1 MKIQIKAGRI
11 IDPANEVDAQQDIYI
26 DKGLIAAIGQTPE
39 GFVADQVIDASSQ
52 IVIPGLIDLQARL
65 REPGQ
70 EHKGTIESETRAA
83 ASGGITTLCCP
94 PDTTP
99 IIDNPAVAKL
109 ILERAKQTNRVHVL
123 PIGALT
129 TGLKGE
135 YLSEMH
141 TLHEAGCIAFSN
153 SDAPISNTLVLRRA
167 MEYASSHGLTLFMHA
182 SDKWLASGGVAH
194 EGPVGLRMGLAGI
207 PESAETVEVARVLAL
222 VEQTGARVHF
232 GQLSTARAV
241 EMLRQARQKGM
252 PVSADVAAHQLHL
265 TEMDLL
271 DYNSYCHVL
280 PPLRSQRDRDALRA
294 GLKDGTISAICSDHQ
309 PHDVDAKQAPF
320 ADTEAG
326 ISALETMLALSL
338 RLVDDGQLELREAIA
353 GLTHKP
359 AQILGLNSGHL
370 STGSRADIC
379 IFDPLSHWSLDENNM
394 QSQGKNSPFLG
405 WDFKGQVTH
414 TLLAGKLSYQKPESG
429 R

>member
-1 MKIQIKAGRI
+1 MKIHIKGGRV
-11 IDPANEVDAQQDIYI
+11 IDPANQLDAQQDIYL
-26 DKGLIAAIGQTPE
+26 DNGLICAIGEHPE
-39 GFVADQVIDASSQ
+39 GYTAEQVIDASGQ
-52 IVIPGLIDLQARL
+52 IVIPGLVDLQARL

-70 EHKGTIESETRAA
+70 EHKGTIDSETRAA

-94 PDTTP
+94 PDTVP
-99 IIDNPAVAKL
+99 VIDTPAVAKL
-109 ILERAKQTNRVHVL
+109 IKERAKQANSVHVL

-129 TGLKGE
+129 AGLKGE
-135 YLSEMH
+135 QLSEMH
-141 TLHEAGCIAFSN
+141 TLYEVGCIAFSN
-153 SDAPISNTLVLRRA
+153 SDIPIGNTLVLRRA
-167 MEYASSHGLTLFMHA
+167 MEYAATHGLTLFMHA
-182 SDKWLASGGVAH
+182 NDKYLSRGGVAH
-194 EGPVGLRMGLAGI
+194 EGPVGLRLGLAGI
-207 PESAETVEVARVLAL
+207 PESAETVEVSRILTL
-222 VEQTGARVHF
+222 VEQTGARIHF
-232 GQLSTARAV
+232 GQISSARAV
-241 EMLRQARQKGM
+241 EMLQQARQRGM

-294 GLKDGTISAICSDHQ
+294 ALKSGTITAICSDHQ

-326 ISALETMLALSL
+326 ISALETLLALSL
-338 RLVDDGQLELREAIA
+338 RLVDDGVLSLNEVVATLSH
-353 GLTHKP
+353 GP
-359 AQILGLNSGHL
+359 AQILGINAGHL
-370 STGSRADIC
+370 GIGGRADIC
-379 IFDPLSHWSLDENNM
+379 IFDPQSHWSLQEDNM

-414 TLLAGKLSYQKPESG
+414 TLRAGKLSYQKPASG